1 MSANVIKMAI
11 NVAIPMHVQTISSL
25 KSVVDLPGE
34 DRTIYNNLIM
44 VLNEKTK
51 LSDMKMRVSI
61 YLPLK

>member
-1 MSANVIKMAI
+1 
-11 NVAIPMHVQTISSL
+11 MHVQTISSL

-44 VLNEKTK
+44 VLNKKTK